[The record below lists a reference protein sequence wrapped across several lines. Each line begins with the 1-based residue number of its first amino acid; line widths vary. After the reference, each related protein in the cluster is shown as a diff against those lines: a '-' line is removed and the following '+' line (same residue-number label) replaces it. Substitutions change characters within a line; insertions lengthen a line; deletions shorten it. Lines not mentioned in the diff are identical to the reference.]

1 MSLRNLV
8 CFGKL
13 VIFNE
18 AILKPRL
25 EGRKV
30 HEYQNE
36 NYWTQLQRHHLWMN
50 LDFEIVETQ
59 NEPREHVRKAVL

>member
-1 MSLRNLV
+1 MN
-8 CFGKL
+8 
-13 VIFNE
+13 
-18 AILKPRL
+18 
-25 EGRKV
+25 
-30 HEYQNE
+30 QNE